1 MTLRLGGWAIAA
13 IGASQLP
20 AGKLGLGCGVSTA
33 TASAILVFSTIEGD
47 ELNTLGSPVTWF
59 VPGARIPGHVPAGPG
74 LHPAPER
81 WRGEWRRRRRSA
93 HGAVPAVV
101 KIAAAVYISCGLT
114 PVHCDTTA
122 AHDTAAA
129 AQCNHGQP
137 LSAIMTGSMSGYTV
151 LIVHSILMWHAPSA
165 TLPTSLPAFSSST
178 SLEGNLIISNL
189 ILYTIILALMLS
201 YLSHNAMQCLL
212 IVPLLLLLLL
222 LKV

>member
-1 MTLRLGGWAIAA
+1 
-13 IGASQLP
+13 
-20 AGKLGLGCGVSTA
+20 
-33 TASAILVFSTIEGD
+33 
-47 ELNTLGSPVTWF
+47 
-59 VPGARIPGHVPAGPG
+59 
-74 LHPAPER
+74 
-81 WRGEWRRRRRSA
+81 
-93 HGAVPAVV
+93 V

-189 ILYTIILALMLS
+189 ILYTIILIS
-201 YLSHNAMQCLL
+201 QCNAMQCLL

-222 LKV
+222 LLLLKV